1 MTDLDDTVVAASR
14 PVTATAPF
22 EDLDD
27 TVVGSGNAG
36 PRERA
41 ALVDP
46 PPAPKLPETLHY
58 RFRIG
63 EHSEAIALD
72 VPAYLGRRPASPRI
86 QTGVV
91 PRLVVVPSPQQEV
104 SSTHLEVRQLG
115 ASVIVT
121 DLKSTNGS
129 VVVVPGSAP
138 RKLRQG
144 ESVVVSP
151 GTLVDI
157 GDGNIVEILPM
168 QRLVPRAAL
177 PPQVPEVEGQS

>member
-1 MTDLDDTVVAASR
+1 MTDLDDTVVAPARSAPR
-14 PVTATAPF
+14 PVVS

-27 TVVGSGNAG
+27 TVVGVNR
-36 PRERA
+36 PQLP
-41 ALVDP
+41 ALVEP
-46 PPAPKLPETLHY
+46 PRAPELPTTLHY
-58 RFRIG
+58 RFRVG
-63 EHSEAIALD
+63 EHSEPIPLD
-72 VPAYLGRRPASPRI
+72 VPAYLGRRPTSPRI
-86 QTGVV
+86 RTGVV
-91 PRLVVVPSPQQEV
+91 PRLVFVPSPQQEV

-168 QRLVPRAAL
+168 QRLIPRAAL
-177 PPQVPEVEGQS
+177 PPQVPEAEGQS